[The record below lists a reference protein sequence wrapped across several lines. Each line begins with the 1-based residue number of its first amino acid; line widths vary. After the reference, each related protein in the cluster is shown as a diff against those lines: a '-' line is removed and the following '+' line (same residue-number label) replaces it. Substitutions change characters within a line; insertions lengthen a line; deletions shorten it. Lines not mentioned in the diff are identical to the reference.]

1 MGLKMTCLEGG
12 LDEFKK
18 NQHAVFT
25 SWLLYA
31 FHHRS
36 DHKQF
41 PRVRVE
47 SVGNKCEI
55 PSSARMTNIT
65 DLSHDLTPSEAGHS
79 LSIHLTMECE
89 VSH

>member
-1 MGLKMTCLEGG
+1 MGLKMTCSQGS

-18 NQHAVFT
+18 NQHVLKFGNAVFT

-36 DHKQF
+36 DHKRF

-65 DLSHDLTPSEAGHS
+65 DLSHD
-79 LSIHLTMECE
+79 
-89 VSH
+89 